1 MNNDVARELLETQ
14 KEIVAAH
21 RDLIVQ
27 VMAHTQVLS
36 VLLNVIDD
44 SALSKAKK
52 ILAALHDTSELSRL
66 RAEALEL
73 ATELVSLST
82 EPEGVKKVSLRVI
95 KGGKFLR
102 EVS

>member
-1 MNNDVARELLETQ
+1 MNNDVARELFETQ

-21 RDLIVQ
+21 RYLVVQ
-27 VMAHTQVLS
+27 VMAHTQILS

-44 SALSKAKK
+44 DALSKAKM
-52 ILAALHDTSELSRL
+52 ILASLPDTDELSVL

-95 KGGKFLR
+95 PGGKF
-102 EVS
+102 SP